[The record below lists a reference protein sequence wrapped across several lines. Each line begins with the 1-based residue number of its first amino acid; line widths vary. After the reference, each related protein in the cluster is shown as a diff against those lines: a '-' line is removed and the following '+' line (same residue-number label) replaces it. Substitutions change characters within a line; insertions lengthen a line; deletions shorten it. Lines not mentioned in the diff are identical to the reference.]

1 MSKTYSI
8 LGYAGLLP
16 FIISTCLIL
25 MGQTLF
31 SIDPFMLFITYSA
44 IILSFLAGT
53 LWGRESSK
61 VHYLND
67 DKLLIISNVVSV
79 VAWVAIVANHLY
91 VSLLMLSVG
100 YVVVYLKDR
109 QQWREKTL
117 SDKYIKLRTQLT
129 VVALIC
135 HLIFIGSG
143 HL

>member
-1 MSKTYSI
+1 MSKTYSM

-16 FIISTCLIL
+16 FIISTGLIL

-31 SIDPFMLFITYSA
+31 SIDPFMLFVTYSA

-79 VAWVAIVANHLY
+79 LAWVTIVINHLY
-91 VSLLMLSVG
+91 VSLIILMLG
-100 YVVVYLKDR
+100 YLVVYRLDK
-109 QQWREKTL
+109 QQWRDKTL
-117 SDKYIKLRTQLT
+117 SDDYIQLRTYLT
-129 VVALIC
+129 GVALVC
-135 HLIFIGSG
+135 HVIVIGVG
-143 HL
+143 N

>member
-1 MSKTYSI
+1 MSKTYSM

-31 SIDPFMLFITYSA
+31 SIDPFTLFITYSA

-79 VAWVAIVANHLY
+79 LAWVTIVINHLY
-91 VSLLMLSVG
+91 ASLIILMLG
-100 YVVVYLKDR
+100 YVVVYRLDK
-109 QQWREKTL
+109 QQWRDKTL
-117 SDKYIKLRTQLT
+117 SDEYIQLRTYLT
-129 VVALIC
+129 GVALVC
-135 HLIFIGSG
+135 HVIVLGVG
-143 HL
+143 N